1 MGLRSLVLALLAT
14 VAVSDARA
22 QSLEVRPEQTR
33 AGLGDPITLRI
44 TVRLPPGM
52 ELIDAVPHP
61 LVPPPRGIRVLSTDS
76 LRRVGSGE
84 LTGNARVA
92 FYRIG
97 TAAGTHTGTAV
108 SHGAG
113 KSPGHAGP
121 LARLGRNHRDPA
133 RQEIRRSE
141 TFDRSRRSAAPVWA
155 PLVLLAAL
163 IGAGFWWL
171 RRKSRLGDSAARRL
185 DLPAPPGAF
194 DVALARLAEIERVAR
209 ASGNGVVPLYAD
221 VAEVVR
227 SCLLEV
233 GALPHTGLTTR
244 EVGELL
250 PAPYAVDGLGAR
262 CATVLGDA
270 RPGEVCE
277 SESRSASPQSDTSR
291 APVQLAGIVAGTRVE
306 PRSRRVMRFAT
317 PWFLVLLVVPLDLLW
332 RPGGRA
338 ALGSSGTAC
347 VPGAPLHP
355 ARAADA

>member
-97 TAAGTHTGTAV
+97 PQPVPTLALLYRTAPGSPPDTLVHLPVSVEITGILPAGNPPLRDIRPLAAIG
-108 SHGAG
+108 
-113 KSPGHAGP
+113 GP
-121 LARLGRNHRDPA
+121 L
-133 RQEIRRSE
+133 
-141 TFDRSRRSAAPVWA
+141 WA

-250 PAPYAVDGLGAR
+250 PAPYSLDGLGAR

-270 RPGEVCE
+270 DLVKF
-277 SESRSASPQSDTSR
+277 AKVSPDLVAAER
-291 APVQLAGIVAGTRVE
+291 HLAG
-306 PRSRRVMRFAT
+306 
-317 PWFLVLLVVPLDLLW
+317 
-332 RPGGRA
+332 
-338 ALGSSGTAC
+338 
-347 VPGAPLHP
+347 
-355 ARAADA
+355 ARALVESWRELESSRGAAK